1 MSESGQKFEMVKYVF
16 TDAEKLTIGDNISAA
31 INQKELYEDELKD
44 IKADYKAKSERLD
57 FEIKQNATRIKDGYE
72 MRRTEVTEEKD
83 YGSKIINFRSVE
95 TGEIVKSRTMTIQE
109 CQMEI

>member
-1 MSESGQKFEMVKYVF
+1 MSESQKFEMVKYVF
-16 TDAEKLTIGDNISAA
+16 TDAEKLVIGDNISAA

-44 IKADYKAKSERLD
+44 IKADYKAKAERLD
-57 FEIKQNATRIKDGYE
+57 FEIKQNAARIKDGYE

-83 YGSKIINFRSVE
+83 YDSKTINFRSVE